1 MRGAPH
7 SDITHNEVILF
18 RLLFLLF
25 LTVPIVEMG
34 VLIWVGGYIG
44 ILPTLAL
51 VVLTAVLGVALLRL
65 QGFLTLQRIQQKL
78 ALGDAP
84 DVELIEG
91 GLLLIGGA
99 LLLTPG
105 FVTDAVGFTFLLP
118 SSRRWLARSIIKNS
132 ILQFFSRGGRG
143 SSESSF
149 YAERVDFYRPQEKKR
164 SGYDDSSTI
173 DVDFKVDSESRPD
186 DKTTLH

>member
-1 MRGAPH
+1 
-7 SDITHNEVILF
+7 
-18 RLLFLLF
+18 
-25 LTVPIVEMG
+25 MG
-34 VLIWVGGYIG
+34 VLIWIGGYIG

-65 QGFLTLQRIQQKL
+65 QGFFTLRRIQEKLTL
-78 ALGDAP
+78 GEVP

-118 SSRRWLARSIIKNS
+118 TSRRWLARSIIKNS

-143 SSESSF
+143 HSESGF
-149 YAERVDFYRPQEKKR
+149 YTERVDVFRSQGKKR
-164 SGYDDSSTI
+164 SGYDDSSVI
-173 DVDFKVDSESRPD
+173 DVDFKADSDSSPS